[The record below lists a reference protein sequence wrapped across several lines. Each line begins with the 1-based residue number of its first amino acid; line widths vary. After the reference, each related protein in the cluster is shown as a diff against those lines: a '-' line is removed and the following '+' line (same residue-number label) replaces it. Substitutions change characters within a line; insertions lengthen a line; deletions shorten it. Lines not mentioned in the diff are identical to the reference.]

1 MPSPVGHTLGALAA
15 LVAIE
20 PGIMASRYK
29 TNIALG
35 ASFVFGSI
43 ADADFV
49 VAHFT
54 SLPYLRHHYF
64 SHSIPFAICFTILCW
79 ILLKCFNLRNA
90 GRLAGLIGV
99 AYSTHLLLDFFAYDG
114 SRPYGIPLLWPF
126 TDKHFIAPFNL
137 FYSIRRGEF
146 SNIFSMH
153 NLVGVMIEI
162 AVLTPI
168 ALLMILR
175 ARDKPSLRGT

>member
-1 MPSPVGHTLGALAA
+1 MPSPVGHTLGAFAA
-15 LVAIE
+15 LVALE
-20 PGIMASRYK
+20 PRIVASRYK
-29 TNIALG
+29 TTIALG
-35 ASFVFGSI
+35 ASFVFGSL

-64 SHSIPFAICFTILCW
+64 SHSIPFAICFTVLFW
-79 ILLKCFNLRNA
+79 ILVKCFRLRNA

-99 AYSTHLLLDFFAYDG
+99 AYSTHLLLDYFADDG

-126 TDKHFIAPFNL
+126 INKHFIAPFDL
-137 FYSIRRGEF
+137 FYSIHRWEF
-146 SNIFSMH
+146 SDIFSMH

-162 AVLTPI
+162 AVLAPI

-175 ARDKPSLRGT
+175 AQHQLNTER